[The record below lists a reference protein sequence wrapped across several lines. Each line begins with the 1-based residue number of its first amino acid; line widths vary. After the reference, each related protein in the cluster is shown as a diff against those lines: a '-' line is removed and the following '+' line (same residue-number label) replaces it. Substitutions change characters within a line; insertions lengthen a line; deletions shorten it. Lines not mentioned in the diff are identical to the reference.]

1 MAYAFNE
8 DKSKVEV
15 LPASNTYTKN
25 EVYTKSETS
34 TVLASYV
41 TRAIAD
47 ATYVPQTSS
56 NLVPA
61 GAITQ
66 FAGASAPT
74 GWLLCDGR
82 AVSKSSY
89 SALFNVIGYTYGG
102 SGDTFNLPDLRDKFP
117 IGKNAG
123 SLGSTGGSSTK
134 TLTIA
139 NLPAHTHGS
148 NTTTGTFGRVMMRS
162 NASGEQSG
170 PFSNQGDDGV
180 GYGTEAPGSTGIY
193 RYRIGFNMTHEH
205 DSVGSGQAF
214 DSMPPYITLN
224 YIIKY

>member
-25 EVYTKSETS
+25 EVYTKSETAN
-34 TVLASYV
+34 VLTSYV

-66 FAGASAPT
+66 FAGISAPA
-74 GWLLCDGR
+74 GWLLCNGQAISRTTYAD
-82 AVSKSSY
+82 
-89 SALFNVIGYTYGG
+89 LFAVIGTTYGPGNG
-102 SGDTFNLPDLRDKFP
+102 STTFNLPDLRDKFP

-123 SLGSTGGSSTK
+123 ALGSTGGSSTK

-139 NLPAHTHGS
+139 NLPSHTHGRIS
-148 NTTTGTFGRVMMRS
+148 LTGSTEQRNGVAMLGGTA
-162 NASGEQSG
+162 NQSG
-170 PFSNQGDDGV
+170 IFGKGSVRSSAPDWIDGQGVNLTID
-180 GYGTEAPGSTGIY
+180 AS
-193 RYRIGFNMTHEH
+193 HEH
-205 DSVGSGQAF
+205 ASVGENQPF

>member
-15 LPASNTYTKN
+15 LPASNTYAKN

-41 TRAIAD
+41 TRATAD
-47 ATYVPQTSS
+47 AIYVPRTSP

-66 FAGASAPT
+66 FAGVSAPA
-74 GWLLCDGR
+74 GWLLCNGQAISRTTYAD
-82 AVSKSSY
+82 
-89 SALFNVIGYTYGG
+89 LFAVIGTTYGTGDG
-102 SGDTFNLPDLRDKFP
+102 STTFNLPDLRDKFP

-123 SLGSTGGSSTK
+123 ALGSTGGSSTK
-134 TLTIA
+134 TLTTA
-139 NLPAHTHGS
+139 NLPAHTHGNKS
-148 NTTTGTFGRVMMRS
+148 ITGDVGQVICTDLHYTSSRLSFTAMDNVPYANSVNEDARRRVIHMD
-162 NASGEQSG
+162 AS
-170 PFSNQGDDGV
+170 
-180 GYGTEAPGSTGIY
+180 
-193 RYRIGFNMTHEH
+193 HEH
-205 DSVGSGQAF
+205 DSVGEGQAF

>member
-15 LPASNTYTKN
+15 LPASNTYAKN

-34 TVLASYV
+34 NVLASYV

-74 GWLLCDGR
+74 GWLLCNGQS
-82 AVSKSSY
+82 VSKSSY

-123 SLGSTGGSSTK
+123 TLGSTGGSSTK

-148 NTTTGTFGRVMMRS
+148 NTTTGNLGRFLQRD
-162 NASGEQSG
+162 GTEEYDG
-170 PFSNQGDDGV
+170 PFYLYNIDTIHYTVGDGSIINRARV
-180 GYGTEAPGSTGIY
+180 GFS
-193 RYRIGFNMTHEH
+193 MTHEH
-205 DSVGSGQAF
+205 SSVGEGQAF